1 MTMIK
6 ILLVD
11 DHELVR
17 MGIEV
22 LLNAQKNF
30 TVIGVANSGEQAL
43 IQAQELTP
51 DVILMDIKMPGIGG
65 IEASKRLLHH
75 FPRIKIIILSV
86 HNDGP
91 MLQQLFDMGVMGF
104 LSKDSAVDEMVKAI
118 KVVDQGK
125 RYICTKVGSNLA
137 ISTLKGYEV
146 SPFENLS
153 SREVAVLMLVLE
165 GREIRE
171 IAETLLITNKTV
183 NTYRYRLYQK
193 LQIKN
198 DVELTRLAIKYG
210 FIEP

>member
-1 MTMIK
+1 
-6 ILLVD
+6 
-11 DHELVR
+11 

-30 TVIGVANSGEQAL
+30 TVVGVANSGEQAL

-51 DVILMDIKMPGIGG
+51 NVILMDIKMPGIGG

-118 KVVDQGK
+118 KVVDHGK

-153 SREVAVLMLVLE
+153 SREIAVLMLVLE

-171 IAETLLITNKTV
+171 IAKTLLITNKTV